1 MTEQLCELPAYIPID
16 HSLYDY
22 ALKEME
28 YTDDLGD

>member
-1 MTEQLCELPAYIPID
+1 MSEQHCELLAYIPID

-28 YTDDLGD
+28 CADDLGD